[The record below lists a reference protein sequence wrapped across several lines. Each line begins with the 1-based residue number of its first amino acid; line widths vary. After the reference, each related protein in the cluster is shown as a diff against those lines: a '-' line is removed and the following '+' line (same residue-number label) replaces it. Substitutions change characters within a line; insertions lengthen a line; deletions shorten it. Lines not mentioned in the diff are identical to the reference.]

1 MAKEKTGMMFVL
13 SSPSGAGK
21 TTLTKKIAENNK
33 NFTISISHTTRKPRP
48 NEINGRDYK
57 FVSEQEFNTLVKE
70 NNFFEY
76 ANIFGNYYG
85 TLKKPVLEL
94 LSLGRD
100 VLFDIDW
107 QGTQQLKRIKSLSL
121 VTFFILPPNIQVL
134 KKRLLNRH
142 KGQEELIEKRMNKFN
157 EEASH
162 WSEYNYVFINDDLD
176 TCYKKILNVI
186 TSEKK
191 GIRQEQNLDEIEN
204 NWPKNI
210 PSGIIHADLFPDN
223 IFFKDDKLT
232 GIIDFYFSCY
242 DFYVFEIA
250 ICLNALCFEGQKEN
264 LSFNVTKAKKF
275 IDGYSSIKKLT
286 EEEKKS
292 LKILCQ
298 GAAMRFLLTR
308 VFDYLNLTEG
318 AIVKIKDPI
327 EYLKRLEFH
336 NNVKNY
342 EDYFF

>member
-1 MAKEKTGMMFVL
+1 MAVYTKISKDELNDFLKNYEIGKITKFFGIKEGIENTNYQVQTRKNKFI
-13 SSPSGAGK
+13 
-21 TTLTKKIAENNK
+21 LTIYEKRVDSKDLPFFIGLMTNLYNSNFKCPRPIVNK
-33 NFTISISHTTRKPRP
+33 N
-48 NEINGRDYK
+48 
-57 FVSEQEFNTLVKE
+57 
-70 NNFFEY
+70 
-76 ANIFGNYYG
+76 GNYISEILG
-85 TLKKPVLEL
+85 KKAAVV
-94 LSLGRD
+94 S
-100 VLFDIDW
+100 F
-107 QGTQQLKRIKSLSL
+107 
-121 VTFFILPPNIQVL
+121 
-134 KKRLLNRH
+134 
-142 KGQEELIEKRMNKFN
+142 
-157 EEASH
+157 
-162 WSEYNYVFINDDLD
+162 LD
-176 TCYKKILNVI
+176 GYAKKILDPSNCYEVGINTAKLHLI
-186 TSEKK
+186 TKDLTGKRENKLSVNSWRKIYNKVKKDCSKIHASLPKIVEK
-191 GIRQEQNLDEIEN
+191 NLDEIEN

-275 IDGYSSIKKLT
+275 IDGYSSIRKLT

-318 AIVKIKDPI
+318 ALVKIKDPV

-336 NNVKNY
+336 NSVKDY
-342 EDYFF
+342 QDYFF